1 MKADFS
7 TFDRRMEILSILMNQ
22 KLVSR
27 LELARRF
34 SVSDVTIGEDIT
46 VLSRFAPIASKKG
59 RYGGVYIID
68 EYKRERVYLSYDE
81 ERLIEKLINAVS
93 GKEQQLLYAIL
104 YKFAMPKG
112 WK

>member
-1 MKADFS
+1 MKSDFS
-7 TFDRRMEILSILMNQ
+7 TFERRMEILSILKNHR
-22 KLVSR
+22 LISC
-27 LELARRF
+27 LELSRRF
-34 SVSDVTIGEDIT
+34 QVSDDTISRDIT
-46 VLSRFAPIASKKG
+46 ALSRFAPIATKPG

-81 ERLIEKLINAVS
+81 ERLIEKLINVVS

-112 WK
+112 